1 MMFAENRKISLR
13 QLQAMLLLDFFGT
26 QALFLPGEM
35 AEAGGRGC
43 WETALLCGLAFAA
56 VSLLL
61 AALGG
66 RMPEGTAVEWCRM
79 LLGPVLGNLILL
91 GLAAKLLWDGAL
103 ELRIFSEIIR
113 RMMLPAT
120 PLWAVLLAVLLPAAA
135 LAAQGTECR
144 GRTAE
149 ILFFF
154 VSIPLAAVL
163 LAVAFS
169 AEYGRV
175 LPLEAPAAESW
186 REGLAAAGI
195 LFQGLAFLYFIFPDL
210 KKPRRAKRAVPAACG
225 LFALLLA
232 VLVFLSLAA
241 YGEAALAQKLFPTLQ
256 MLERVSFTGIF
267 LTRQDLLLLW
277 FWMASVS
284 VFLSGTLF
292 FSSLMGARM
301 AGQAEAKR
309 KYWLYAALAALF
321 LLSLLPEDMAQAQE
335 MRLRASLWL
344 NGFYLLL
351 LPALLLLLAAARRK
365 GGETA

>member
-26 QALFLPGEM
+26 EALFLPGEL
-35 AEAGGRGC
+35 AGAGGRGC
-43 WETALLCGLAFAA
+43 WATALLCGLAFAA
-56 VSLLL
+56 LSLLL
-61 AALGG
+61 ACLGSK
-66 RMPEGTAVEWCRM
+66 MPEGTAVEWCRA
-79 LLGPVLGNLILL
+79 LLGPVFGNLILL

-113 RMMLPAT
+113 RTMLPAT
-120 PLWAVLLAVLLPAAA
+120 PLWAMLLVVLLPAGA

-154 VSIPLAAVL
+154 VSIPLAVVL

-169 AEYGRV
+169 ADYGRV

-186 REGLAAAGI
+186 RKGLASTGI

-210 KKPRRAKRAVPAACG
+210 KKPRKTTRAVPAACG
-225 LFALLLA
+225 IFAFLLA
-232 VLVFLSLAA
+232 VLAFLSLAV
-241 YGEAALAQKLFPTLQ
+241 YGRETLAQKLFPTLQ

-267 LTRQDLLLLW
+267 LTRQDVLLLW

-301 AGQAEAKR
+301 AGQAEKKR
-309 KYWLYAALAALF
+309 KNWLYAALAALF
-321 LLSLLPEDMAQAQE
+321 LLSFLPEDMAQAQE
-335 MRLRASLWL
+335 LRLRASLWL

-351 LPALLLLLAAARRK
+351 LPAVLLFLAAARRK
-365 GGETA
+365 GGEAA